1 MSYNPEWKDYYQ
13 YLEDLRGTGVVNM
26 YGAKPYL
33 AEYMEE
39 VSPNV
44 VVSVATVLAS
54 WMRNYDALVEDGVI
68 TRWE

>member
-13 YLEDLRGTGVVNM
+13 YLEDLRVTGVVNM

-44 VVSVATVLAS
+44 VVSAATVLAS

>member
-13 YLEDLRGTGVVNM
+13 YLEDLRDSGVVNM
-26 YGAKPYL
+26 YGARPYL

-39 VSPNV
+39 VSPNS
-44 VVSVATVLAS
+44 VVSPATVLAS
-54 WMRNYDALVEDGVI
+54 WMKNYDALVADGVI

>member
-13 YLEDLRGTGVVNM
+13 YLEDLRVSGVVNM
-26 YGAKPYL
+26 YGARPYL

-39 VSPNV
+39 VSPNA
-44 VVSVATVLAS
+44 VVSAATVLAS

>member
-13 YLEDLRGTGVVNM
+13 YLEDLRDSGVVNM
-26 YGAKPYL
+26 YGARSYL

-39 VSPNV
+39 VSPNS
-44 VVSVATVLAS
+44 VVSPATVLAS
-54 WMRNYDALVEDGVI
+54 WMKNYDALVADGVI